1 MKILVAYASRM
12 GSNAEIA
19 QRIGDQLREAG
30 HEVDVT
36 PCADAAD
43 VAAYEAVIIG
53 SALYMGHWDKA
64 ASSYLKSQAV
74 LLAKRPTW
82 LFQSGPCGEGL
93 DLDHID
99 TPGAIRKLAGQIGLT
114 APVTFGGRLDR
125 TKATTR
131 LSRWMATG
139 TYAGDF
145 RDWDQVRR
153 CTGEVAAELAEGHHR
168 APLPTP

>member
-1 MKILVAYASRM
+1 VKILVAYASRM

-19 QRIGDQLREAG
+19 QRIGEQLREAG
-30 HEVDVT
+30 HEVDVA

-43 VAAYEAVIIG
+43 AAGYEAVILG

-64 ASSYLKSQAV
+64 ASGYLKSQAV
-74 LLAKRPTW
+74 HLAQRPTW
-82 LFQSGPCGEGL
+82 LFQSGPCGEGF
-93 DLDHID
+93 DLEHTD
-99 TPGAIRKLAGQIGLT
+99 TPRAVRKLSGQIGLA

-125 TKATTR
+125 AKATTR
-131 LSRWMATG
+131 LGRWMATG

-153 CTGEVAAELAEGHHR
+153 WTGEVVAELAEGRHR
-168 APLPTP
+168 APQPAP